1 MLKSKVIDCIPTP
14 RINVTL
20 TQIFI
25 NMNQF
30 SIILIERTVSEAAKI
45 VRAIGGRLANY
56 RLSVIREIVD
66 AIDEPEPTQVLIL
79 TLSQLQNEV
88 SELTQLG
95 NTYPNT
101 PIILLTAPEDDETFL
116 LEALA
121 IDDTDYITSSPAGR
135 LSLGRRIAK
144 LEQDW
149 QRDEEKPPTHS
160 SKYIPPLTE
169 TFADETISL
178 YQMTSVLATI
188 HEAQTII
195 NIGLSEYLQATG
207 LNQGRVI
214 RFNRQQTKYE
224 TVFMDLFVENFHPE
238 NSTHHVELHADP
250 LFTLLSNLQSPVIV
264 DTVAQSIISSTNNK
278 ATPFSKNLI
287 SWFGDDAQSILVIP
301 LKIRGSL
308 TGVIVAE
315 SPQEKH
321 HFDRSVISIGQAI
334 AHQLSLALQNVN
346 LYENEQKQRRLS
358 EILQEVAFSV
368 GTSLKL
374 NEVLDNLLIQLNRI
388 IHYDIAF
395 VFLIENG
402 SRHLIAGSGYSELH
416 KVLGQT
422 NAIKFNPDDPLS
434 NVVHTR
440 RTQIVDNL
448 PEAYPKFK
456 HPVGHDLK
464 SWMGIPLIAHDQIIG
479 LVSTYKTEE
488 GSYDDDMDEVCL
500 AFGHQ
505 VAIAFE
511 NARLHEI
518 AVNKLGRELEIAQEI
533 QETLLPQVV
542 PQVPGLQ
549 ISGRILPARQVG
561 GDFFHFFPV
570 SGGDQLGVAVGDV
583 SGKGI
588 PAALYMAVAI
598 TAIDI
603 QVRSDPPPGE
613 LMNQLNGALYERLQE
628 NKMNIGLQV
637 ATFEP
642 LLAPDGNADN
652 EARGVL
658 MTTASGGMIA
668 PIGATERGCRFLPVS
683 GLPIGALPPPDQ
695 TYEEDM
701 FLLDPFT
708 TIIFT
713 SDGIV
718 EAQNETGELFGF
730 DRLEASINEIAHI
743 RDAEVVADYVINAA
757 QLFMGQAEQSDDM
770 TVVVV
775 VKT

>member
-1 MLKSKVIDCIPTP
+1 
-14 RINVTL
+14 
-20 TQIFI
+20 
-25 NMNQF
+25 MNQF
-30 SIILIERTVSEAAKI
+30 SILLIERTTSTAAKV
-45 VRAIGGRLANY
+45 VRAIGQQLANY
-56 RLSVIREIVD
+56 RLSVIKEIED
-66 AIDEPEPTQVLIL
+66 AIDDPETAQVLIL
-79 TLSQLQNEV
+79 TLSQLNNQIGTLEKLRNI
-88 SELTQLG
+88 
-95 NTYPNT
+95 YPQI
-101 PIILLTAPEDDETFL
+101 PLILLTNSDDEETFL
-116 LEALA
+116 LELLTMG
-121 IDDTDYITSSPAGR
+121 DSDYVTASPAGM
-135 LSLGRRIAK
+135 LSLGRHIAR
-144 LEQDW
+144 LERDW
-149 QRDEEKPPTHS
+149 SYKTPARS

-188 HEAQTII
+188 HDAQTII

-207 LNQGRVI
+207 LSQGRVV
-214 RFNRQQTKYE
+214 RFNRRLTKYE
-224 TVFMDLFVENFHPE
+224 TVFMDKYFNPQ
-238 NSTHHVELHADP
+238 NSTHHIELHVDP
-250 LFTLLSNLQSPVIV
+250 LFKLLSDLQNSVIV
-264 DTVAQSIISSTNNK
+264 DTIAQSIINPTNNR
-278 ATPFSKNLI
+278 ATFLSETAINWFESDTKSALI
-287 SWFGDDAQSILVIP
+287 IP
-301 LKIRGSL
+301 LKMRGL
-308 TGVIVAE
+308 LIGAIVAE
-315 SPQEKH
+315 SQETRR
-321 HFDRSVISIGQAI
+321 FDRSVISIGQVI

-346 LYENEQKQRRLS
+346 LYENEQKQRQLS
-358 EILQEVAFSV
+358 DTLREVAFSV

-374 NEVLDNLLIQLNRI
+374 NEVLDNLLIQLKRI

-402 SRHLIAGSGYSELH
+402 NRHLTAGSGYPELH
-416 KVLGQT
+416 KVIGQT
-422 NAIKFNPDDPLS
+422 NSTKFNPNDPLS
-434 NVVHTR
+434 NVIHTH
-440 RTQIVDNL
+440 RTQTIDNL
-448 PEAYPKFK
+448 AEAYPKFK
-456 HPVGHDLK
+456 HPVGPDFK
-464 SWMGIPLIAHDQIIG
+464 SWMGIPLIAHDQIVG
-479 LVSTYKTEE
+479 LVSAYKTEPNI
-488 GSYDDDMDEVCL
+488 YDEEMAEICL

-505 VAIAFE
+505 VAVALE

-518 AVNKLGRELEIAQEI
+518 ALNKLDRELEIAQEI

-613 LMNQLNGALYERLQE
+613 LMNRMNQALYERLQE

-642 LLAPDGNADN
+642 LLGPDGSADN

-658 MTTASGGMIA
+658 MTVASGGMIA

-695 TYEEDM
+695 TYEDDM

-730 DRLEASINEIAHI
+730 DRLEASINEIAGV
-743 RDAEVVADYVINAA
+743 RDAETVADYIISVA
-757 QLFMGQAEQSDDM
+757 QSFMGKAEQSDDM